1 MTSLQND
8 FALFQIPTANETAQI
23 IGWLRNAGLDSL
35 QVTAEER
42 SFKIVLSPITAS
54 EPAAV
59 QIPEAAPTQDETV
72 AVKSPY
78 FGVLS
83 LLRPMQNEPLAPVG
97 SSINAGDTVALLSIG
112 PMQISVTAPCAGTVA
127 DVLTH
132 NGDLTGYGTTILTLT
147 PTHD

>member
-8 FALFQIPTANETAQI
+8 FALFQIPTADETAQI

-35 QVTAEER
+35 EVTAEER

-59 QIPEAAPTQDETV
+59 QIPETAPKQDDTV

-127 DVLTH
+127 EVLTQ
-132 NGDLTGYGTTILTLT
+132 NGDLIGYGTTILTLT